1 MGELV
6 YSDLN
11 GLNGSRWVCDIVR
24 ISGPILGLSRMKDL
38 VKSVTLDI
46 MSQQSSNDVALG
58 LEMNL

>member
-1 MGELV
+1 M
-6 YSDLN
+6 
-11 GLNGSRWVCDIVR
+11 CDIVR